1 MGWRRREGGGA
12 VAGAASRLRFAPSS
26 NHLLVS
32 SWDSGLRLYDADACE
47 LRMEAKSEA
56 ALLDCCFQ
64 DEAVA
69 LTGGSD
75 GSITRYDLHSG
86 AQGTIGQHHEVV
98 SCIEFSQ
105 ITGQVVTATLDKKL
119 MFWDSQTRNVNPNSI
134 KNLDSD
140 VASLSVC
147 EMYILA
153 AIEREVYIY
162 DMRNLIG
169 PVKVKDSPVE
179 YHLRSLHSSP
189 EWKGY
194 AAGSVDGVVAVK
206 YFDRGTDGDMGD
218 KTFVTGDNE
227 GYVIAWDAQSKKKLH
242 EFPIYSGSVASIA
255 FNHNGQIFAV
265 ASNSN
270 YQESDKICNHVM
282 GRGAPDIFRNE
293 AALLRRYIV
302 TGDKHAKV
310 GFWGRLEMSDSEE
323 HHFESKADAGASKT
337 YPQQAGTIRK
347 NGHIVIKNRPC
358 KWSGNHASLLVDTKV
373 VEVSTSKTGKHGHAK
388 CHFVAIDIFN
398 GKKLED
404 IVPSSH
410 NCDVPHVNRT
420 DYQLIDISED
430 GFVSLLTESG
440 GTKDDLRLP
449 SDEALLTQIKDGF
462 AEGKDLIVTVMSAM
476 GEEQICAL
484 KDIGPKN

>member
-105 ITGQVVTATLDKKL
+105 ITG
-119 MFWDSQTRNVNPNSI
+119 
-134 KNLDSD
+134 
-140 VASLSVC
+140 
-147 EMYILA
+147 
-153 AIEREVYIY
+153 
-162 DMRNLIG
+162 
-169 PVKVKDSPVE
+169 
-179 YHLRSLHSSP
+179 
-189 EWKGY
+189 Y

-206 YFDRGTDGDMGD
+206 YFDRGTDGDMGYVFRCHPKSRDGRSSMVPINSIGIHPFD

-270 YQESDKICNHVM
+270 YQESDKMV
-282 GRGAPDIFRNE
+282 
-293 AALLRRYIV
+293 
-302 TGDKHAKV
+302 
-310 GFWGRLEMSDSEE
+310 EE
-323 HHFESKADAGASKT
+323 HQIFFEMKQHF
-337 YPQQAGTIRK
+337 
-347 NGHIVIKNRPC
+347 
-358 KWSGNHASLLVDTKV
+358 
-373 VEVSTSKTGKHGHAK
+373 
-388 CHFVAIDIFN
+388 
-398 GKKLED
+398 
-404 IVPSSH
+404 
-410 NCDVPHVNRT
+410 
-420 DYQLIDISED
+420 
-430 GFVSLLTESG
+430 
-440 GTKDDLRLP
+440 
-449 SDEALLTQIKDGF
+449 
-462 AEGKDLIVTVMSAM
+462 
-476 GEEQICAL
+476 
-484 KDIGPKN
+484 

>member
-12 VAGAASRLRFAPSS
+12 VAGAASRLRFAPFS

-32 SWDSGLRLYDADACE
+32 SWDSGLRLYEADASE

-69 LTGGSD
+69 LTG
-75 GSITRYDLHSG
+75 

-105 ITGQVVTATLDKKL
+105 ITGKEQFIALMMDGQVVTATLDRKL
-119 MFWDSQTRNVNPNSI
+119 MFWDSQTRNVSPNSI
-134 KNLDSD
+134 KKLDSD

-147 EMYILA
+147 DMYILA

-206 YFDRGTDGDMGD
+206 YFDRGTDGDMGYVFRCHPKSRD
-218 KTFVTGDNE
+218 GRSSMTHWFLIGSDRTFVTGDNE

-255 FNHNGQIFAV
+255 FNHNGQTFAV
-265 ASNSN
+265 ASNST
-270 YQESDKICNHVM
+270 YQESDKMV
-282 GRGAPDIFRNE
+282 
-293 AALLRRYIV
+293 
-302 TGDKHAKV
+302 
-310 GFWGRLEMSDSEE
+310 EE
-323 HHFESKADAGASKT
+323 HQIFFEMKQHF
-337 YPQQAGTIRK
+337 
-347 NGHIVIKNRPC
+347 
-358 KWSGNHASLLVDTKV
+358 
-373 VEVSTSKTGKHGHAK
+373 
-388 CHFVAIDIFN
+388 
-398 GKKLED
+398 
-404 IVPSSH
+404 
-410 NCDVPHVNRT
+410 
-420 DYQLIDISED
+420 
-430 GFVSLLTESG
+430 
-440 GTKDDLRLP
+440 
-449 SDEALLTQIKDGF
+449 
-462 AEGKDLIVTVMSAM
+462 
-476 GEEQICAL
+476 
-484 KDIGPKN
+484 

>member
-1 MGWRRREGGGA
+1 MDSCNNYLFSEFFLFF
-12 VAGAASRLRFAPSS
+12 ASNLFSEFHNRNDNLY
-26 NHLLVS
+26 LLICV
-32 SWDSGLRLYDADACE
+32 Y
-47 LRMEAKSEA
+47 
-56 ALLDCCFQ
+56 CC
-64 DEAVA
+64 
-69 LTGGSD
+69 
-75 GSITRYDLHSG
+75 
-86 AQGTIGQHHEVV
+86 VV
-98 SCIEFSQ
+98 FLS
-105 ITGQVVTATLDKKL
+105 GQVVTATLDKKL

-206 YFDRGTDGDMGD
+206 YFDRGTDGDMGYVFRCHPKSRDGRSSMVPINSIGIHPLYVLYFFFVHLPAVLFLKVIFFFETNLKVMWTHWFLIGSD

-270 YQESDKICNHVM
+270 YQESDKMV
-282 GRGAPDIFRNE
+282 
-293 AALLRRYIV
+293 
-302 TGDKHAKV
+302 
-310 GFWGRLEMSDSEE
+310 EE
-323 HHFESKADAGASKT
+323 HQIFFEMKQHF
-337 YPQQAGTIRK
+337 
-347 NGHIVIKNRPC
+347 
-358 KWSGNHASLLVDTKV
+358 
-373 VEVSTSKTGKHGHAK
+373 
-388 CHFVAIDIFN
+388 
-398 GKKLED
+398 
-404 IVPSSH
+404 
-410 NCDVPHVNRT
+410 
-420 DYQLIDISED
+420 
-430 GFVSLLTESG
+430 
-440 GTKDDLRLP
+440 
-449 SDEALLTQIKDGF
+449 
-462 AEGKDLIVTVMSAM
+462 
-476 GEEQICAL
+476 
-484 KDIGPKN
+484 

>member
-206 YFDRGTDGDMGD
+206 YFDRGTDGDMGYVFRCHPKSRDGRSSMVPINSIGIHPFD

-270 YQESDKICNHVM
+270 YQESDKMV
-282 GRGAPDIFRNE
+282 
-293 AALLRRYIV
+293 
-302 TGDKHAKV
+302 
-310 GFWGRLEMSDSEE
+310 EE
-323 HHFESKADAGASKT
+323 HQIFFEMKQHF
-337 YPQQAGTIRK
+337 
-347 NGHIVIKNRPC
+347 
-358 KWSGNHASLLVDTKV
+358 
-373 VEVSTSKTGKHGHAK
+373 
-388 CHFVAIDIFN
+388 
-398 GKKLED
+398 
-404 IVPSSH
+404 
-410 NCDVPHVNRT
+410 
-420 DYQLIDISED
+420 
-430 GFVSLLTESG
+430 
-440 GTKDDLRLP
+440 
-449 SDEALLTQIKDGF
+449 
-462 AEGKDLIVTVMSAM
+462 
-476 GEEQICAL
+476 
-484 KDIGPKN
+484 